1 MQKLNSVQFTRYMRM
16 ALVIPAISIDIY
28 PNIYKKKKR
37 KKMVKEKL
45 EKHK

>member
-28 PNIYKKKKR
+28 PNIYKEK
-37 KKMVKEKL
+37 KEKRWL
-45 EKHK
+45 RKS

>member
-28 PNIYKKKKR
+28 PNIYKKKR